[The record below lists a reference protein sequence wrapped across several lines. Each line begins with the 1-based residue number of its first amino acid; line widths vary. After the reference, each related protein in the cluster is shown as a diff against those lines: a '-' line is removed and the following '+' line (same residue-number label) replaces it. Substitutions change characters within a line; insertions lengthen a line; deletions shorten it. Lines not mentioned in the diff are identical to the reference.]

1 MPQNSF
7 VSTFISALSIR
18 LGQISSVFCQLDGL
32 SAQRQLFCSA
42 HTNCLGTLFLLR
54 AFFFLF
60 GGSILLSFNYFF
72 FHFYPVFHL
81 RNIGSFSSILRRNP
95 LRPFHAW
102 LLDCLFRF
110 LILFHVFYLTSSSK
124 LNFSIVKSLQI
135 KFKKNSSSKNT
146 KWKKKF
152 YQAFWKFL
160 RLNFAWLEQQFGQK
174 ENI

>member
-1 MPQNSF
+1 MPQYSF
-7 VSTFISALSIR
+7 LSTSISALSIR

-54 AFFFLF
+54 ASFFFSVALFCFRSTIFFFL
-60 GGSILLSFNYFF
+60 
-72 FHFYPVFHL
+72 FYPVFHL
-81 RNIGSFSSILRRNP
+81 KNIGSFSCILRRNP

-146 KWKKKF
+146 KWKKKI
-152 YQAFWKFL
+152 L
-160 RLNFAWLEQQFGQK
+160 PSILEVSSP
-174 ENI
+174 